1 MKRYIIKIILIFI
14 AIMCIFAWKEV
25 EASNVSYY
33 LSSVIGYTVKEPEE
47 LDLFEAINRKVL
59 ISRYMLAEKNE
70 TIKNVFPNWY
80 YITEENREK
89 LDVNRDSKINS
100 NDLIKIE
107 RHISLLKN
115 KNIRE
120 KYPEW
125 IIYEEI
131 QAETIEMQEKN
142 VAIEVG
148 KQKELNV
155 IIEPT
160 NAENKEVV
168 WTSNNTNVVTVD
180 SNGKITGISNGSAIV
195 SAYLKENEKVKTACE
210 VTVQT
215 KVQRIVLNKTNIQLD
230 VSGTKQDEIVATIEP
245 ATANVNT
252 KLAYS
257 LKANNGVASVDQN
270 GIVTGNKSGSE
281 VIVVSNA
288 DGIKAECSVT
298 VKTSPTGIS
307 LNTTSA
313 NIDLS
318 STKNYTLK
326 ATINPSTADSNL
338 RGITWTS
345 SNTNIATVNSSN
357 GVVTFKNG
365 GTVTITAKTIN
376 GKTATCTFNI
386 SAINGLTLNKT
397 SISLESG
404 KTYKLAGT
412 ISAIGNV
419 NKTIIW
425 TSSNSNVAKVA
436 SDGTVTA
443 VNGGTATITAKTVNG
458 KVATCKVNT
467 WKINSIAL
475 NKTSVTI
482 DEGKTTNLIASISSS
497 GNADKTVIWSSSNTS
512 VALINSGGKITGIK
526 AGTATITVKSKAN
539 NNVKKTC
546 KVVVKNPYSV
556 SSKTKAKS
564 KNGDGYTQT
573 IKLGTRTYRLYK
585 QFSGS
590 YANTHFSSTNA
601 YSSSGTISSMGCG
614 PTSLSIIL
622 SGYGKTNNPGN
633 IGKKLTSSAKKLR
646 EKGQNYAPASLY
658 NMSLVANNLG
668 RKTVVHQGY
677 NKDYNKVYEKMKNA
691 LSKGHQIVLYVG
703 KGEGTSKDAWSKFTD
718 SGYHFI
724 AILAIDL
731 DNDKVYVANPSKS
744 SGWYSLSTVVKA
756 RGNSNGKMKGW
767 LEVY

>member
-1 MKRYIIKIILIFI
+1 MKKYIIKITLIFI
-14 AIMCIFAWKEV
+14 AIMCLFTWKEV
-25 EASNVSYY
+25 EALNVSSY
-33 LSSVIGYTVKEPEE
+33 LSTAIGYTVKEPEE
-47 LDLFEAINRKVL
+47 LDLFEATNRKVL

-70 TIKNVFPNWY
+70 SIKKLFPNWY
-80 YITEENREK
+80 YLTEETREK
-89 LDVNRDSKINS
+89 LDINRDLKIDS
-100 NDLIKIE
+100 NDLTKIE

-115 KNIRE
+115 KNIRD

-125 IIYEEI
+125 IIYEQI

-142 VAIEVG
+142 VSIEVG

-155 IIEPT
+155 IIEPS
-160 NAENKEVV
+160 NAENKDIV
-168 WTSNNTNVVTVD
+168 WTSSNTNAVTVD
-180 SNGKITGISNGSAIV
+180 QNGKITGIANGTAII

-215 KVQRIVLNKTNIQLD
+215 KVQRITLNKTNIQLD
-230 VSGTKQDEIVATIEP
+230 VSGTKQDKIVATIEP
-245 ATANVNT
+245 VTANVNT
-252 KLAYS
+252 KLTYS
-257 LKANNGVASVDQN
+257 LKSNNGVAAVDQN
-270 GIVTGNKSGSE
+270 GTVTGKKSGSE
-281 VIVVSNA
+281 VLVVSNA
-288 DGIKAECSVT
+288 DGIKAECNIT

-307 LNTTSA
+307 LNTTNA

-326 ATINPSTADSNL
+326 ATVNPSTTDSNL
-338 RGITWTS
+338 KGVTWTS
-345 SNTNIATVNSSN
+345 SNNNIATVNSS
-357 GVVTFKNG
+357 GVVTFKSG
-365 GTVTITAKTIN
+365 GTVTITAKTVN
-376 GKTATCTFNI
+376 GKAATCTFNI
-386 SAINGLTLNKT
+386 SAINGLTLNTT
-397 SISLESG
+397 SLSLEAG
-404 KTYKLAGT
+404 KTYKLTGA

-419 NKTIIW
+419 NKTITW
-425 TSSNSNVAKVA
+425 ASSNSNVAKVA
-436 SDGTVTA
+436 SNGTVTA

-467 WKINSIAL
+467 WKINSIGL

-482 DEGKTTNLIASISSS
+482 DEGKTTNLIATVSAS

-512 VALINSGGKITGIK
+512 VALIDSSGKITAVK

-546 KVVVKNPYSV
+546 KVVVENPYSV
-556 SSKTKAKS
+556 SSKTKAKN

-601 YSSSGTISSMGCG
+601 YSSTGTISSMGCG

-633 IGKKLTSSAKKLR
+633 IGKKLTTSAKTLR
-646 EKGQNYAPASLY
+646 QKGQNYAPASLY

-703 KGEGTSKDAWSKFTD
+703 KGEGTSEAAWSKFTD